1 MTNITFSKQG
11 DTVWFR
17 CEGHAGFAKAGEDI
31 VCAGIST
38 LAQSFAAFIS
48 ALDAEKE
55 IMLKRFIIEDGLIDI
70 IFDDFKKNTESAQTM
85 TLLGFR
91 MLEDQFPDYL
101 HLEWGEIKKKIG

>member
-1 MTNITFSKQG
+1 MTNITFSKHN

-38 LAQSFAAFIS
+38 LAQSFAILIS
-48 ALDAEKE
+48 RFDSEKE

-70 IFDDFKKNTESAQTM
+70 IFDDFKKITESAQTM

-91 MLEDQFPDYL
+91 MLEEQFPAHL